1 MKNFLL
7 QFFIR
12 VVRLAHVFLDFQH
25 VHLQRASDAMTRKSL
40 IGSVMA
46 TTHKFVFAFFST
58 LLSLPRAA
66 MRCRWAKNF
75 YFWLAENRSEYSL
88 WLVLLFI
95 GFFFFL
101 SQLDVALRQQSG
113 EFAGTSNVDTHTH
126 TTHTEDR
133 HTRWAMAHNVQ
144 CIHERTRT
152 KNFVQFEVFIFI
164 RLMKAKIP
172 NSRQEGWIYRM
183 NIYSLMVNGE
193 WMAIEAKVCIER
205 CSH

>member
-12 VVRLAHVFLDFQH
+12 VVRLAHVFLDVQH

-95 GFFFFL
+95 GFFFSCRNWMSPFGNRPENL
-101 SQLDVALRQQSG
+101 LEQPML
-113 EFAGTSNVDTHTH
+113 TH

-144 CIHERTRT
+144 CIHEWTRT

-193 WMAIEAKVCIER
+193 WMAIEAKVCIKR

>member
-12 VVRLAHVFLDFQH
+12 VVRLAHVFLDVQH

-101 SQLDVALRQQSG
+101 SQLDVALRQQTG
-113 EFAGTSNVDTHTH
+113 EFAGATNVDTHNTHRRQTH
-126 TTHTEDR
+126 TMSNGTQCAMHTWANTHEKL
-133 HTRWAMAHNVQ
+133 
-144 CIHERTRT
+144 RT
-152 KNFVQFEVFIFI
+152 I
-164 RLMKAKIP
+164 R
-172 NSRQEGWIYRM
+172 
-183 NIYSLMVNGE
+183 SL
-193 WMAIEAKVCIER
+193 
-205 CSH
+205 HFH